1 MRPISLLSLVPYV
14 FFLMVFALAC
24 CALFKNRT
32 FRISFKIPGASF
44 SLEAEGRKDTI
55 PRLTS
60 DNASSGG
67 FENPASILPGFALVD
82 QLADAADLLGRGRP
96 ASQAPG
102 SGSSRQT

>member
-1 MRPISLLSLVPYV
+1 
-14 FFLMVFALAC
+14 
-24 CALFKNRT
+24 
-32 FRISFKIPGASF
+32 
-44 SLEAEGRKDTI
+44 
-55 PRLTS
+55 LTS

-67 FENPASILPGFALVD
+67 FEKPASILPGFALVD